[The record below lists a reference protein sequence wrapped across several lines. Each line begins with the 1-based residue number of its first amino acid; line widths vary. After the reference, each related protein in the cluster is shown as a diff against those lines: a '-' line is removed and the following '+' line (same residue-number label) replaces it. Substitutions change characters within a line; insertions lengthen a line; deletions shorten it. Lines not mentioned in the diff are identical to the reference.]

1 MRDGLGCPVVD
12 VVKVGHNLGE
22 FGDKDPKI
30 IGEAFPEGSV
40 GVVQRHDGLILVT
53 VTH

>member
-1 MRDGLGCPVVD
+1 MRDGLRCPVVD
-12 VVKVGHNLGE
+12 VVKIGHDLGE